1 MKKIVWVACDLDGTL
16 LKFDNQFHIIVPEA
30 ITAIWNLIKNNIV
43 FTIVTGRWHT
53 DALKIYNSYQLHDK
67 CRYLVACNGGIIY
80 DTYQKEI
87 ITKVF
92 LNQKNLEI
100 TDGIINYLT
109 DKNYKF
115 IAGAYR
121 LDGSIVFNKMAKN
134 YPRMVNNFMIFEG
147 DFSKRQYFFTD
158 CFKEIDQYL
167 KVVFFFEN
175 NDMYQTNFVQLK
187 HDLLMQFNILN
198 DQLVCTGIASLEY
211 LPKGVSKGQALQK
224 LSKLL
229 DISLDR
235 ALSIGDSENDISMFK
250 LTRYSATLKSSA
262 PTVKNH
268 ATHVFDTDASVVVAD
283 AINLLVLNHS

>member
-100 TDGIINYLT
+100 TDAIINYLT

-167 KVVFFFEN
+167 KVVFFFET
-175 NDMYQTNFVQLK
+175 NDIYQTNFVQLK

-235 ALSIGDSENDISMFK
+235 VLSIGDSENDISMFK

-268 ATHVFDTDASVVVAD
+268 ATHVFDKDASVVVAD